1 MTTTVTFSEL
11 ERDADGF
18 LQFKRAMGHSYKRG
32 AFEIDRF
39 LRFVRQH
46 WGEEGLI
53 PLAEAIQRWCGRL
66 PGRKAVTLANEFGVI
81 RQLCLY
87 RRRYDPTSYVP
98 EHSWAPVKAST
109 FFPYIFSH
117 DEIRRILAVASV
129 HDGHFMWASM
139 LRRLVLVLY
148 CTGLRLGEAVR
159 LKMGDV
165 DLERGT
171 LTIRDSKR
179 RTRIV
184 PMRDD
189 LVGELRRY
197 VDDRRQLLI
206 DQRCA
211 DPEAMFIRCNGSPLT
226 TAAASGAI
234 RRILRRLG
242 IKPAHGR
249 IGARPYEFR
258 HAFAV
263 HRLTLWAQEGA
274 DIHAKLPWLSAYL
287 GHQNVLGTEV
297 YLKATPQLLE
307 LASTRFE
314 QHVRRVR
321 QPQ

>member
-1 MTTTVTFSEL
+1 MTTIVTLSEL
-11 ERDADGF
+11 KRDADSF
-18 LQFKRAMGHSYKRG
+18 LEFKRAMGHPYKRG
-32 AFEIDRF
+32 AIEIDCF
-39 LRFVRQH
+39 LRFVGQH
-46 WGEEGLI
+46 WGEAEPI
-53 PLAEAIQRWCGRL
+53 PMAEAVRRWCGRL

-87 RRRYDPTSYVP
+87 RRRHDPTSYVP
-98 EHSWAPVKAST
+98 EHSWAPVKEST
-109 FFPYIFSH
+109 FFPYIFSQ
-117 DEIRRILAVASV
+117 DEVRRILTVASV
-129 HDGHFMWASM
+129 YEGPAVWASM

-159 LKMGDV
+159 LKMADV

-189 LVGELRRY
+189 LVEELRRY
-197 VDDRRQLLI
+197 IDDRRQLLV
-206 DQRCA
+206 DQLCV
-211 DPEAMFIRCNGSPLT
+211 DPQALFVRRNGMPLT
-226 TAAASGAI
+226 TAAASDAI

-249 IGARPYEFR
+249 VGARPYEFR

-263 HRLTLWAQEGA
+263 HRLTTWAEEGI

-287 GHQNVLGTEV
+287 GHQNILGTEV

-307 LASTRFE
+307 LASNRFE
-314 QHVRRVR
+314 QHVHRARR
-321 QPQ
+321 PQ

>member
-1 MTTTVTFSEL
+1 M
-11 ERDADGF
+11 
-18 LQFKRAMGHSYKRG
+18 
-32 AFEIDRF
+32 
-39 LRFVRQH
+39 
-46 WGEEGLI
+46 
-53 PLAEAIQRWCGRL
+53 AEAVRRWCGRL

-87 RRRYDPTSYVP
+87 RRRHDPTSYVP
-98 EHSWAPVKAST
+98 EHSWAPVKEST
-109 FFPYIFSH
+109 FFPYIFSQ
-117 DEIRRILAVASV
+117 DEVRRILTVASV
-129 HDGHFMWASM
+129 YEGPAVWASM

-159 LKMGDV
+159 LKMADV

-189 LVGELRRY
+189 LVEELRRY
-197 VDDRRQLLI
+197 IDDRRQLLV
-206 DQRCA
+206 DQLCV
-211 DPEAMFIRCNGSPLT
+211 DPQALFVRRNGMPLT
-226 TAAASGAI
+226 TAAASDAI

-249 IGARPYEFR
+249 VGARPYEFR

-263 HRLTLWAQEGA
+263 HRLTTWAEEGI

-287 GHQNVLGTEV
+287 GHQNILGTEV

-307 LASTRFE
+307 LASNRFE
-314 QHVRRVR
+314 QHVHRARR
-321 QPQ
+321 PQ

>member
-1 MTTTVTFSEL
+1 MTTTLTVSEL

-18 LQFKRAMGHSYKRG
+18 LRFKRAMGHSYKRG

-87 RRRYDPTSYVP
+87 RRRYDSTSYVP

-109 FFPYIFSH
+109 FFPYIFSQ
-117 DEIRRILAVASV
+117 DEIRRILAVASA

-159 LKMGDV
+159 LKMADV
-165 DLERGT
+165 DLERGS

-211 DPEAMFIRCNGSPLT
+211 DPEALFIRRNGSPLT
-226 TAAASGAI
+226 TAAASNAI

-242 IKPAHGR
+242 IKPAQGR

-307 LASTRFE
+307 LASSRFE

>member
-1 MTTTVTFSEL
+1 L

-18 LQFKRAMGHSYKRG
+18 LRFKRAMGHSYKRG

-46 WGEEGLI
+46 WGKEGLI

-87 RRRYDPTSYVP
+87 RRRYDSTSYVP

-109 FFPYIFSH
+109 FFPYIFSQ
-117 DEIRRILAVASV
+117 DEIRRILAVASA

-159 LKMGDV
+159 LKMADV
-165 DLERGT
+165 DLERGS

-197 VDDRRQLLI
+197 VDDRRQLLF

-211 DPEAMFIRCNGSPLT
+211 DPEALFIRRNGSPLT
-226 TAAASGAI
+226 TAAASNAI

-242 IKPAHGR
+242 IKPAQGR

-307 LASTRFE
+307 LASSRFE